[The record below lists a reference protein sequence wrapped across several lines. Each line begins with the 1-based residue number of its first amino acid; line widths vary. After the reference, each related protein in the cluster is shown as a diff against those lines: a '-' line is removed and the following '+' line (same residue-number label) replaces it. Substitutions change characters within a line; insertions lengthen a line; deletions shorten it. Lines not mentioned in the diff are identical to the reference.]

1 MYSVKYIQP
10 EFSEIRG
17 HFLVWYVFSCILL
30 RLYAGYGLLVIN
42 EKYISHFL
50 NPCGLITAVALK
62 RTGERLEFSDI
73 CQKKNRNL
81 GGHCF

>member
-10 EFSEIRG
+10 EFSEIWG

-62 RTGERLEFSDI
+62 RTANDWSS
-73 CQKKNRNL
+73 QKYVRRKIET
-81 GGHCF
+81 